1 MKSVL
6 IFLFCSLSVQ
16 AQTGNSSAL
25 MQWQS
30 KMDLILP
37 ADPDFLYNDANLD
50 VINEQ
55 TQQTKWYL
63 VPQLNLFHTSQISKG
78 NTSFKNGQYG
88 LNAQMNLFQFGR
100 SHYKYLSQNSIL
112 SAGKLEHRQKRIE
125 IENKYLITLFK
136 STLLKK
142 KLNLYTEIENLK
154 RKALKVAQQRYNR
167 GNLPRQ
173 QIDKVEI
180 DLSNLSSQRITIERD
195 LLETEVEIL
204 KYQLGSFKRE
214 WPFTQA
220 TPKSRKTRKT
230 NEFVDVKILD
240 FKSIAYENQ
249 LEASR
254 RNYMP
259 TIDLSGRSYL
269 RHEDKIH
276 TQEWDVALTVS
287 WPLWDNYSRS
297 LENLNAYRDFHYWQT
312 EKLRVTRN
320 WENRVRT
327 KEEQLDKLAA
337 QLNQSVENLKKL
349 NTLYADTESLFS
361 QGRITVNELF
371 QDQQL
376 LLETQ
381 INYENEL
388 YAFHEFILGYC
399 SFYSERVWEC
409 FPQ

>member
-6 IFLFCSLSVQ
+6 IFLFCSLAIQ

-25 MQWQS
+25 LQWQS
-30 KMDLILP
+30 KMDSILP

-78 NTSFKNGQYG
+78 NTSFKNSQYG
-88 LNAQMNLFQFGR
+88 LNAQVNLFQFGR
-100 SHYKYLSQNSIL
+100 SHYKYLRQNSIL

-125 IENKYLITLFK
+125 NENKYLTTLFK

-142 KLNLYTEIENLK
+142 KFNLYTEIENLK

-173 QIDKVEI
+173 QVDKVEI

-204 KYQLGSFKRE
+204 KYQLGNFKRE

-220 TPKSRKTRKT
+220 TPKSRKTRKAD
-230 NEFVDVKILD
+230 EFVDVKILD

-249 LEASR
+249 LEASH

-259 TIDLSGRSYL
+259 TVDLSGRSYL
-269 RHEDKIH
+269 RHEDQIR
-276 TQEWDVALTVS
+276 TQEWDVALRVS

-312 EKLRVTRN
+312 EKSRVTRD